1 MNSGIVKALH
11 SNKVFCI
18 GFHKTGTTSLGVALS
33 MLGYKVAGA
42 MGVRDSHIAV
52 NVMTLASRVAVDH
65 DAFQDNPWPIIF
77 REMDQRFPG
86 SKFVLTVRDPDL
98 WIDSVI
104 RHFGNKE
111 TEMRKWIYGV
121 GSPVGNENIFLDRYR
136 AHQRDVI
143 NYFADRPN
151 DLLVMDLRAGDGWNK
166 LCPFLGHAV
175 PAHPFPHMNKSTD
188 RAPSGK

>member
-1 MNSGIVKALH
+1 MNSGIDKALH

-52 NVMTLASRVAVDH
+52 NVMTLASRVAEDH

-151 DLLVMDLRAGDGWNK
+151 DLLVMDLRAGDGWDK

>member
-52 NVMTLASRVAVDH
+52 NVMTLASRVAEDH